1 MRLYRMGLLLLATI
15 LIGCTDSTPNQ
26 KNAALGAESVIATE
40 GEDLEVQNASDPM
53 DDVGLYR
60 WSSGL
65 QMGIFWAAIG
75 NKNEDYLRFYGES
88 EGATD
93 TINWEPSIELS
104 DPSSLKE
111 EGVVNFV
118 VGSKAVV
125 FPYDL
130 VDGQPEI
137 RLLGMDG
144 ARSNADL
151 LEMTRNARAPICLEF
166 PQADI
171 RTCFSHRGAEDAL
184 S

>member
-1 MRLYRMGLLLLATI
+1 MPRDRMGLLLLATI
-15 LIGCTDSTPNQ
+15 LTGCSDFPPSQ
-26 KNAALGAESVIATE
+26 KEEPFGTESATATE
-40 GEDLEVQNASDPM
+40 GVDSEVQNASGRM

-65 QMGIFWAAIG
+65 QMGIFWATVG
-75 NKNEDYLRFYGES
+75 NKNEDYIRFYGES
-88 EGATD
+88 DGDTV

-104 DPSSLKE
+104 DPSSLAK

-125 FPYDL
+125 FPYEL

-137 RLLGMDG
+137 RLMGMDG

-151 LEMTRNARAPICLEF
+151 LDMTRNARVPICVEF
-166 PQADI
+166 PQANI
-171 RTCFSHRGAEDAL
+171 RTCFSHRGASEAL